1 MSVSPTNGIDQGGNW
16 TNLIIKYAYTVLLH
30 SYSGGESENRA
41 PVIKQ
46 LRGGSFSF
54 VRCSA
59 MNQSQFLAIT
69 CNSLEA
75 REKSRVHGAI
85 GFDSDWLKNWR
96 ESFKPIN
103 KRSYRNHVISFD
115 IHLKTAL
122 TRLRLFRLVIGWKF
136 SRQFL
141 NQWEAKPKPRPKPIA
156 SCTRDFS
163 LALS

>member
-1 MSVSPTNGIDQGGNW
+1 M
-16 TNLIIKYAYTVLLH
+16 LH

-122 TRLRLFRLVIGWKF
+122 TRLRLFRLVIG
-136 SRQFL
+136 
-141 NQWEAKPKPRPKPIA
+141 
-156 SCTRDFS
+156 
-163 LALS
+163 